1 MRTILH
7 ESNLDLLGEVERL
20 IAALAATSV
29 VPELAAYR
37 DHVLHACNELR
48 EQICRN
54 LRDLELGQDDI
65 LLEILSE
72 TQRLALDLRLYNRRL
87 AGPILR
93 GLESDRLSLRVIG
106 WLHAVHKET
115 AEVPAAVST
124 EEFSIWPAPPY
135 PVVYFMPASAQQG
148 LLYQPLFFH
157 EFGHLLYACHEPEMD
172 NLVQDLQV
180 RIAELLEPLA
190 RRDDVHAQ
198 AEAQQRAVIVLT
210 WYKWAQELFCDAVG
224 LTIGGPAFIHAFN
237 RYLRISPRTEY
248 HCPPD
253 DLGLRPHPVTWLRAR
268 LLARRACELGCE
280 TVANAMERQWVIIA
294 DTLGVVEDYY
304 GFYEEEFLP
313 AIWQTLDDM
322 LVEAEPYRFTQ
333 RDLGGEEWT
342 PDSTVAHLLNRAWH
356 HFGSNPDEYS
366 DWERQVVTTFL
377 DFPCERMTLYQSI
390 VEAHRGVSANGLSQ
404 T

>member
-1 MRTILH
+1 MRMILH
-7 ESNLDLLGEVERL
+7 ESNLDLLGEAERL
-20 IAALAATSV
+20 VTALSSTSV
-29 VPELAAYR
+29 VPELRLYHDYMVR
-37 DHVLHACNELR
+37 ACTSLC
-48 EQICRN
+48 EQARRN
-54 LRDLELGQDDI
+54 LRDLELGRDEI
-65 LLEILSE
+65 LPEILSE
-72 TQRLALDLRLYNRRL
+72 TQRLAHDLRLYNQRL
-87 AGPILR
+87 AGPALR

-115 AEVPAAVST
+115 ADVPAAVST
-124 EEFSIWPAPPY
+124 EEFGIWSVPPHPLASPHPA
-135 PVVYFMPASAQQG
+135 VYFMPASAQQG

-190 RRDDVHAQ
+190 RRNDIHTQ
-198 AEAQQRAVIVLT
+198 TEIRQRIIIALT
-210 WYKWAQELFCDAVG
+210 WYKWTQELFCDAVG

-237 RYLRISPRTEY
+237 RYLRINPRTEY

-253 DLGLRPHPVTWLRAR
+253 DLRLRPHPVTWLRAR

-280 TVANAMERQWVIIA
+280 TVADAMERQWAIIA

-333 RDLGGEEWT
+333 RDLGEEEWT

-366 DWERQVVTTFL
+366 DWERQIVTTFL
-377 DFPCERMTLYQSI
+377 DFPASE
-390 VEAHRGVSANGLSQ
+390 
-404 T
+404 